1 MKGVFMT
8 QVIKTNNLTKKYN
21 KFTALDDVS
30 MQVNRGDIYGLIGK
44 NGAGKTT
51 FFKLLMGLASQTSG
65 QISIGEGQNLLQAR
79 NNIGFMIGTSFF
91 PYLNARQNIEYYRKL
106 KGIKDKEETSRV
118 LELAGLAGINKP
130 FKSFSMGM
138 KQRLGLANALLG
150 NPPIVI
156 LDEPINGLDPQGI
169 QHIRNLIKKIHA
181 ESNTTFLISSHI
193 LSELELVATRFGF
206 IDHGKLLKEL
216 TYEELHQYAHTGVV
230 IEVDNVERAIGLL
243 EKKLQVKKCV
253 RRKNREILLEGYE
266 DETDKIAK
274 VIVDGDLKLYAMKD
288 QTITLEEYYLQL
300 IGGEANV

>member
-1 MKGVFMT
+1 MT
-8 QVIKTNNLTKKYN
+8 QVIKTSNLTKKYN
-21 KFTALDDVS
+21 KFTALDGVS
-30 MQVNRGDIYGLIGK
+30 LQVNQGDIYGLIGK

-51 FFKLLMGLASQTSG
+51 FFKLLMGLANPSGG
-65 QISIGEGQNLLQAR
+65 QISIGEAQSLQQAR
-79 NNIGFMIGTSFF
+79 SNIGFMIGTSFF
-91 PYLNARQNIEYYRKL
+91 PYLNARQNIDYYRKL
-106 KGIKDKEETSRV
+106 KGIRDKAETTRV
-118 LELAGLAGINKP
+118 LELAGLAGVNKP
-130 FKSFSMGM
+130 FKAFSMGM

-150 NPPIVI
+150 NPSIVI

-169 QHIRNLIKKIHA
+169 QHIRNIIKQIHA

-216 TYEELHQYAHTGVV
+216 TYEELHQYSHTGVV

-243 EKKLQVKKCV
+243 EKKLKIKKCV

-300 IGGEANV
+300 IGGEVNV

>member
-1 MKGVFMT
+1 MT